1 MRRIAYCSPI
11 NPVHSGISDYSEELL
26 PYLGQYADVTVY
38 IDHGLTPSNT
48 TLTEHM
54 RVRSLK
60 QLIADHQQQPFDAIL
75 YHMGNSPAHFQ
86 IWDVAQQLPGVVV
99 MHDLVLHHFMLQYH
113 AVHRR
118 DIKAYQQLAETHYGA
133 AGVEVAERM
142 LQGVFDD
149 GVFSMPLC
157 QPVLASAQLL
167 ISHSH
172 YVANAVATLRPTL
185 ARAVV
190 PMGVPVLPVIDPA
203 PLRAQLNLGDDPF
216 IIASFGHVNPYKR
229 VDQVLRTVRT
239 LRRAGINAHYIIVG
253 SISPNFALDTLVRRT
268 GTQDAVHVTGYASAE
283 DFALYVALAD
293 VCINLRHPTAGE
305 TSASLLRLLAAAKPT
320 LITASGSFLEI
331 PRDAAVHIPLDQ
343 SEGAMLTASTFLL
356 HQHTAVRQTLGQNAR
371 AFVEHGHTMA
381 DSARVYMQTL
391 ATHFGWE
398 TPDVVRPPLWNVV
411 PTLPNAISKIPTKLV
426 ANTAHAHTIPV
437 ATTRHDAIV
446 PRASQ
451 RMAHI
456 IKELWDGRHT
466 NG

>member
-26 PYLGQYADVTVY
+26 PYLGQFADVTVY
-38 IDHGLTPSNT
+38 IDQGLTPTNT
-48 TLTEHM
+48 AIAQHM
-54 RVRSLK
+54 RVRSLN
-60 QLIADHQQQPFDAIL
+60 QLIADNQHHPYDAVL

-113 AVHRR
+113 AVHRH
-118 DIKAYQQLAETHYGA
+118 DIKAYQQLSQTHYGE
-133 AGVEVAERM
+133 AGVEVADRM

-149 GVFSMPLC
+149 SVFSMPLC

-172 YVANAVATLRPTL
+172 YVADIVATLRPAL

-203 PLRAQLNLGDDPF
+203 PLRAQLDLGDEPF

-253 SISPNFALDTLVRRT
+253 SVSPNFALDTLVRRT
-268 GTQDAVHVTGYASAE
+268 GTQGAVHVTGYASAE

-356 HQHTAVRQTLGQNAR
+356 HQHEAVRQTLGQNAR
-371 AFVEHGHTMA
+371 AFVQHGHTLA
-381 DSARVYMQTL
+381 NSAAIYMQTL
-391 ATHFGWE
+391 AQHFGWE
-398 TPDVVRPPLWNVV
+398 MPVIARPPLWDVV
-411 PTLPNAISKIPTKLV
+411 PALPTHLSKLPRTLVSTHTHPQSIPT
-426 ANTAHAHTIPV
+426 
-437 ATTRHDAIV
+437 ATTRHDNIV
-446 PRASQ
+446 PHASQ

-456 IKELWDGRHT
+456 IKQLWGGPKAND
-466 NG
+466 